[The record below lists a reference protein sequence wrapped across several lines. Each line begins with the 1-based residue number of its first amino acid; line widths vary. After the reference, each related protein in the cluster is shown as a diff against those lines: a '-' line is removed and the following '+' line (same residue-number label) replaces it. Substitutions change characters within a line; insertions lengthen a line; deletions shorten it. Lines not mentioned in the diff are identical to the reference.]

1 MTSNVATNEAFV
13 WVWLPGA
20 DEPVVAGR
28 LVRDGEVYV
37 FNYGRSYLER
47 VEAVSLYDAE
57 LPVRAGSIPPQPPL
71 TIANCLR
78 DAAPDSWGRRVIVN
92 RLTGLI
98 GDQAAA
104 AELDELTFLLE
115 SGSDRIGALDFQA
128 SATEYVPRLSE
139 TASLDELL
147 ASAERVE
154 HGVPLTP
161 ALALALQHGT
171 AVGGA
176 RPKALINS
184 NNRAYI
190 AKFSSSTD
198 TYNVVKAEFIAMRLA
213 RTTGLDVAS
222 VELAQAMQK
231 DVLLVERFDRLPS
244 GDGWKRRGLLSA
256 LTLLGLHELSAAH
269 ASYADLAELIRQRFS
284 APKETLVELF
294 ERLTWNILVGNTD
307 DHARNHA
314 AFWDG
319 STLSLAPAYDV
330 CPQTRTGY
338 EASQGMLIHQTVRR
352 SQLAHC
358 VESANDYLLHRDDAL
373 ALIGDQIRTLRE
385 RWDAVCR
392 EADLPI
398 VDKSLLWRRQF
409 LNPLAIEG
417 LEEALSDALEGL

>member
-57 LPVRAGSIPPQPPL
+57 LPVRAGSILPQPPL

-104 AELDELTFLLE
+104 VELDELTFLLE

-128 SATEYVPRLSE
+128 SASEYVPRLSE

-213 RTTGLDVAS
+213 RAIGLNVAS

-231 DVLLVERFDRLPS
+231 SVLLVERFDRLPS

-294 ERLTWNILVGNTD
+294 GRLTWNILVGNTD

-314 AFWDG
+314 AFWGG

-338 EASQGMLIHQTVRR
+338 EASQGMLIHHTVRR

-358 VESANDYLLHRDDAL
+358 VESANHYLLHRDDAL
-373 ALIGDQIRTLRE
+373 ALIGVQIRTLRE
-385 RWDAVCR
+385 QWDAVCR
-392 EADLPI
+392 EADLPT

-417 LEEALSDALEGL
+417 LEEVLSDALVGL

>member
-1 MTSNVATNEAFV
+1 
-13 WVWLPGA
+13 
-20 DEPVVAGR
+20 
-28 LVRDGEVYV
+28 
-37 FNYGRSYLER
+37 
-47 VEAVSLYDAE
+47 
-57 LPVRAGSIPPQPPL
+57 
-71 TIANCLR
+71 
-78 DAAPDSWGRRVIVN
+78 
-92 RLTGLI
+92 
-98 GDQAAA
+98 
-104 AELDELTFLLE
+104 
-115 SGSDRIGALDFQA
+115 
-128 SATEYVPRLSE
+128 
-139 TASLDELL
+139 
-147 ASAERVE
+147 
-154 HGVPLTP
+154 LTP